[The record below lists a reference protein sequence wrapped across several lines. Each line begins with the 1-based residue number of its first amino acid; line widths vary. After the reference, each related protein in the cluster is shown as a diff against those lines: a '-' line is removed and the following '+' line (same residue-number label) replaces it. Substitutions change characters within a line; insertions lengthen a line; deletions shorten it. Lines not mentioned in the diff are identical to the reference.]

1 MMQDYDGLKSAIAD
15 FLNRDDLSS
24 TIATFVRLA
33 EAQMARD
40 IRHWRMEK
48 RKAATFDE
56 GFGLLPDD
64 WVQTIRLEMGGR
76 PMELA
81 SREEIARWKR
91 SHATARPRYFAHVA
105 GKLEVWPAPD
115 GEYEGELLYVARI
128 PPLSDSEPTNWL
140 LTEAPDAYLY
150 GSLLQS
156 APYLVEDERTQVW
169 GSLYAAAVQNLNQ
182 ASERARHSGP
192 LRLRA

>member
-33 EAQMARD
+33 EAQMVRD

-48 RKAATFDE
+48 RKVATFDE
-56 GFGLLPDD
+56 GFELLPDD

-169 GSLYAAAVQNLNQ
+169 GSLYGAAVQNLNQ

>member
-40 IRHWRMEK
+40 IRHWRMER
-48 RKAATFDE
+48 RKVATFDE
-56 GFGLLPDD
+56 GFELLPDD

-115 GEYEGELLYVARI
+115 GEYEGELLYFARI

>member
-40 IRHWRMEK
+40 IRHWRMER
-48 RKAATFDE
+48 RKVATFDE
-56 GFGLLPDD
+56 GFELLPDD

-169 GSLYAAAVQNLNQ
+169 GSLYEAAVQNLNQ

>member
-48 RKAATFDE
+48 RKTATFDE
-56 GFGLLPDD
+56 GFELLPDD

-169 GSLYAAAVQNLNQ
+169 GSLYEAAVQNLNQ

>member
-48 RKAATFDE
+48 RKVATFDE
-56 GFGLLPDD
+56 GFELLPDD

-115 GEYEGELLYVARI
+115 GEYEGELLYLARI